1 MVTVPT
7 AFKVSVITV
16 VVALAF
22 FNASGVKAGSLYELT
37 GANQGL
43 GGFNARVTGASPAS
57 TYFNPGLIA
66 FADSGIQLGVFVV
79 SDQVS
84 LILDGRPTAV
94 ADIPAGASSYANPD
108 HSPLSPVPMPTSWL
122 DNGIEKTGVVRVAH
136 PRQGQSSS
144 GETRTYS
151 TVGLVTRIY
160 ERYLVLGIN
169 AAIPLG
175 GFTAARSFYNDERE
189 QFFSNSLHPELLS
202 DRLDAAEFA
211 FGVGSRILDNLAFGV
226 SFTLSLENN
235 ALTPVYVSDAAQ
247 LGDVLI
253 DADIQVNTV
262 VSPHF
267 GIVYE
272 PVHRLRLTATL
283 HTVQSM
289 QIGTQFSYLLNSGM
303 AQGASPAFTY
313 GYVPWSVGLGASFDL
328 MKPPPEAPKGHRLTL
343 VGVTLLSNWNEY
355 RDRHNET
362 PLDSYA
368 WSRTISPSLGARYCY
383 AGWGTLID
391 VNYVPSPVPL
401 QTGRS
406 NYVDNDRIGLNAG
419 AQYTFT
425 LAHSHFRVGLQL
437 QAHHLISRYQ
447 KKRASVAQDSSNNDP
462 DALVL
467 DEIPDD
473 AIDNAHGGQAA
484 AGRQGLQTNNPGW
497 PGFESQGWI
506 IAGGGQV
513 ALIFN

>member
-1 MVTVPT
+1 MATIRPS
-7 AFKVSVITV
+7 FKPVA
-16 VVALAF
+16 VALVIAVALF
-22 FNASGVKAGSLYELT
+22 EASGVKAGALFELT

-66 FADSGIQLGVFVV
+66 FADAGVHLGVFVV
-79 SDQVS
+79 SDQIS
-84 LILDGRPTAV
+84 LILDGRPTTV
-94 ADIPAGASSYANPD
+94 ADIPTGVSSYSHPD
-108 HSPLSPVPMPTSWL
+108 RSALSPVPIPTSSL
-122 DNGIEKTGVVRVAH
+122 ENGIDRAGVIRAAR
-136 PRQGQSSS
+136 PRQGQRSS

-160 ERYLVLGIN
+160 ERYVVLGLN
-169 AAIPLG
+169 ASIPLG
-175 GFTAARSFYNDERE
+175 GFTAAKSFYNDERE

-202 DRLDAAEFA
+202 DRLDTAEFA
-211 FGVGSRILDNLAFGV
+211 FGVSSRILDNLAFGT
-226 SFTLSLENN
+226 SFTLRLENN

-267 GIVYE
+267 GLVYE
-272 PVHRLRLTATL
+272 PVRRLRLTATL

-303 AQGASPAFTY
+303 EQGASPAFTY

-328 MKPPPEAPKGHRLTL
+328 IKPPPEAPQGARLML
-343 VGVTLLSNWNEY
+343 VGTALLSNWNEY
-355 RDRHNET
+355 RDRHNEKPIDGYT
-362 PLDSYA
+362 

-383 AGWGTLID
+383 AGWGTLLD

-419 AQYTFT
+419 VQYTFT
-425 LAHSHFRVGLQL
+425 LAKSHFRVGLQF
-437 QAHHLISRYQ
+437 QAHQLLSRYQ
-447 KKRASVAQDSSNNDP
+447 KKLAAAAQATSNKSS
-462 DALVL
+462 DALVI

-473 AIDNAHGGQAA
+473 AIDNAHGGQPAE
-484 AGRQGLQTNNPGW
+484 GRRGLQTNNPGW

-506 IAGGGQV
+506 IAGGGQL
-513 ALIFN
+513 ALVFN